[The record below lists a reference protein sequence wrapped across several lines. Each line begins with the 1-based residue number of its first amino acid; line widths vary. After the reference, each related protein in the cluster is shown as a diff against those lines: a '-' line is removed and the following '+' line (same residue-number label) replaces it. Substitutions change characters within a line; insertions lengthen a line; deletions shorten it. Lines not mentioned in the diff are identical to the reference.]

1 VHAGIGIEADARG
14 KLEGAVGWLRRVLSP
29 AAALAKLRFRKPN
42 LPAVPSSLSK
52 LSVDEIRERYARAE
66 EPVSP
71 QTLGKL
77 KRDPRHGVRLIY
89 ATLKKRYERDSA
101 ERARLDAML
110 NFERV
115 LWRAGV
121 QHIAGV
127 DAVGMG
133 PLAGPVIAAAV
144 VFPPHTELAGIDD
157 SKKLDVEQ
165 RVAAERR
172 IRAAASGIGIGRA
185 EVAEID
191 TVNIYH
197 AGLLAMRRAVEA
209 LPTRPQHVLV
219 DARSIP
225 GVDVPQNCFDKGDG
239 LDFSIAAASI
249 VAKVHRDRL
258 MDELACEH
266 PGYGFERH
274 KGYCTPEH
282 QHAIRRLGPCP
293 IHRTSFTF
301 IRELRGE
308 YSTLFYELKRRL
320 DTAAAAAELEA
331 IDQELGAHREALPD
345 SEQRK
350 LRLVLSRRWRAL

>member
-1 VHAGIGIEADARG
+1 M
-14 KLEGAVGWLRRVLSP
+14 
-29 AAALAKLRFRKPN
+29 
-42 LPAVPSSLSK
+42 PSTLSK
-52 LSVDEIRERYARAE
+52 LSIDQIRERYARADG
-66 EPVSP
+66 PVSP
-71 QTLGKL
+71 QTLNKL

-89 ATLKKRYERDSA
+89 ATLKKRYERNSA
-101 ERARLDAML
+101 ERTRLDAML

-121 QHIAGV
+121 EHIAGV
-127 DAVGMG
+127 DEVGMG

-144 VFPPHTELAGIDD
+144 VFPPHTELSGIDD
-157 SKKLDVEQ
+157 SKKLDLEQ
-165 RVAAERR
+165 RADAERR

-191 TVNIYH
+191 TINIYH

-209 LPTRPQHVLV
+209 LPMRPQHGLV

-225 GVDVPQNCFDKGDG
+225 NVDVPQNCFDKGDG

-258 MDELACEH
+258 MDELAGEH

-282 QHAIRRLGPCP
+282 QDAIRRLGPCA
-293 IHRTSFTF
+293 IHRQSFTF

-308 YSTLFYELKRRL
+308 YSALFYDLKARL
-320 DTAAAAAELEA
+320 DTGSAAADLQAVE
-331 IDQELGAHREALPD
+331 QELSTCREALSD
-345 SEQRK
+345 HEQRK
-350 LRLVLSRRWRAL
+350 LKLVLSRRWRAL

>member
-1 VHAGIGIEADARG
+1 
-14 KLEGAVGWLRRVLSP
+14 
-29 AAALAKLRFRKPN
+29 
-42 LPAVPSSLSK
+42 LPQVPSKLSQ
-52 LSVDEIRERYARAE
+52 LSVDEIRARYTRAA

-71 QTLGKL
+71 QTLSKL

-101 ERARLDAML
+101 ERTRLDAML

-115 LWRAGV
+115 LWRAGIE
-121 QHIAGV
+121 HIAGV
-127 DAVGMG
+127 DEVGMG

-144 VFPPHTELAGIDD
+144 VFPPHTELTGIDD

-165 RVAAERR
+165 RVDAERR
-172 IRAAASGIGIGRA
+172 IRAQATGIAIGRA
-185 EVAEID
+185 EVSEID

-209 LPTRPQHVLV
+209 LPMRPQHVLV

-225 GVDVPQNCFDKGDG
+225 GIDVPQNCFDKGDG

-258 MDELACEH
+258 MDELAREH
-266 PGYGFERH
+266 PEYGFERH

-282 QHAIRRLGPCP
+282 QDAIRRLGPCA

-308 YSTLFYELKRRL
+308 YSTLFYELKQRL
-320 DTAAAAAELEA
+320 DNAAATASLQAIEEELAACR
-331 IDQELGAHREALPD
+331 DALSD
-345 SEQRK
+345 NEQRK
-350 LRLVLSRRWRAL
+350 LRLVLSRRWRAV

>member
-1 VHAGIGIEADARG
+1 
-14 KLEGAVGWLRRVLSP
+14 
-29 AAALAKLRFRKPN
+29 
-42 LPAVPSSLSK
+42 
-52 LSVDEIRERYARAE
+52 VDEIRERYARAE
-66 EPVSP
+66 PVTA
-71 QTLGKL
+71 QTLSKL
-77 KRDPRHGVRLIY
+77 KRDSRHGVRQIY
-89 ATLKKRYERDSA
+89 ATLKKRYERESA
-101 ERARLDAML
+101 QRTRLDTML

-127 DAVGMG
+127 DEVGMG

-144 VFPPHTELAGIDD
+144 VFPPHTELTGIDD
-157 SKKLDVEQ
+157 SKKLDIAE
-165 RVAAERR
+165 REDAERR
-172 IRAAASGIGIGRA
+172 IRAVASGIGIGRA

-209 LPTRPQHVLV
+209 LPIRPQHVLV

-225 GVDVPQNCFDKGDG
+225 GVDVPQNCFNKGDG

-258 MDELACEH
+258 MDELAREH
-266 PGYGFERH
+266 PEYGFERH

-282 QHAIRRLGPCP
+282 QDAIRRLGPCA

-308 YSTLFYELKRRL
+308 YSTLFYDLKQRL
-320 DTAAAAAELEA
+320 DSAAAAAELEA
-331 IDQELGAHREALPD
+331 IDRELGASRGALAD

-350 LRLVLSRRWRAL
+350 LRLVLSRRWRSL

>member
-1 VHAGIGIEADARG
+1 
-14 KLEGAVGWLRRVLSP
+14 L
-29 AAALAKLRFRKPN
+29 
-42 LPAVPSSLSK
+42 PSSLSK
-52 LSVDEIRERYARAE
+52 LSVDEIRERYARAD
-66 EPVSP
+66 EPVSA
-71 QTLGKL
+71 QTLNKL
-77 KRDPRHGVRLIY
+77 KRDPRHGVRLLY
-89 ATLKKRYERDSA
+89 ASLKKRYERDSA
-101 ERARLDAML
+101 ERTRLDAML

-127 DAVGMG
+127 DEVGMG

-144 VFPPHTELAGIDD
+144 VFPPHTELTGIDD

-165 RVAAERR
+165 RADAERR
-172 IRAAASGIGIGRA
+172 IRAAASGIAIGRA

-191 TVNIYH
+191 TINIYH
-197 AGLLAMRRAVEA
+197 AGLLAMRRAVES
-209 LPTRPQHVLV
+209 LPMRPQHVLV

-258 MDELACEH
+258 MNELACEH

-282 QHAIRRLGPCP
+282 QDAIRRLGPSKV
-293 IHRTSFTF
+293 HRTSFTF
-301 IRELRGE
+301 LRELRGE
-308 YSTLFYELKRRL
+308 YSALFYELKRRL
-320 DTAAAAAELEA
+320 DSAAASADLQAVDDELAASR
-331 IDQELGAHREALPD
+331 GALSD
-345 SEQRK
+345 TEQRK
-350 LRLVLSRRWRAL
+350 LRLVLARRWRAL

>member
-1 VHAGIGIEADARG
+1 
-14 KLEGAVGWLRRVLSP
+14 
-29 AAALAKLRFRKPN
+29 
-42 LPAVPSSLSK
+42 
-52 LSVDEIRERYARAE
+52 LSVDAIRERYARAD
-66 EPVSP
+66 EPVSA
-71 QTLGKL
+71 QTLSRL
-77 KRDPRHGVRLIY
+77 KRDPRHGVKLIY
-89 ATLKKRYERDSA
+89 AALKKRYERDSA
-101 ERARLDAML
+101 ERSRLDAML

-127 DAVGMG
+127 DEVGMG
-133 PLAGPVIAAAV
+133 PLAGPVVAAAV
-144 VFPPHTELAGIDD
+144 VFAPHTELHGIDD

-165 RVAAERR
+165 RVDAERR
-172 IRAAASGIGIGRA
+172 IRAAASGVAIGQA
-185 EVAEID
+185 EVDEID
-191 TVNIYH
+191 AVNIYH

-209 LPTRPQHVLV
+209 LPMRPQHVLV

-258 MDELACEH
+258 MDELAREH

-282 QHAIRRLGPCP
+282 QDAIRRLGPCS
-293 IHRTSFTF
+293 IHRKSFTF
-301 IRELRGE
+301 LRELRGE
-308 YSTLFYELKRRL
+308 YSSLFYDLKRRL
-320 DTAAAAAELEA
+320 DTAAATADLQAL
-331 IDQELGAHREALPD
+331 DQEITASRGALSD

>member
-1 VHAGIGIEADARG
+1 VTSR
-14 KLEGAVGWLRRVLSP
+14 LT
-29 AAALAKLRFRKPN
+29 
-42 LPAVPSSLSK
+42 K
-52 LSVDEIRERYARAE
+52 LSVDEIRERYARMDE
-66 EPVSP
+66 SVSP
-71 QTLGKL
+71 QLLTKL

-101 ERARLDAML
+101 ERTRLDAML

-127 DAVGMG
+127 DEVGMG

-144 VFPPHTELAGIDD
+144 VFPPHTELHGIDD

-165 RVAAERR
+165 RVDADRR
-172 IRAAASGIGIGRA
+172 IRAAASGIAIGRA

-191 TVNIYH
+191 TLNIYH

-209 LPTRPQHVLV
+209 LPMRPQHVLV

-225 GVDVPQNCFDKGDG
+225 GVDIPQNCFNKGDG

-249 VAKVHRDRL
+249 VAKIHRDRL
-258 MDELACEH
+258 MDDLAREY
-266 PGYGFERH
+266 PEYGFERH

-282 QHAIRRLGPCP
+282 QDAIRRLGPCA
-293 IHRTSFTF
+293 IHRKSFTF

-308 YSTLFYELKRRL
+308 YSAFFYELKRRL
-320 DTAAAAAELEA
+320 DAAATAAELQAVER
-331 IDQELGAHREALPD
+331 ELDASRSALSD
-345 SEQRK
+345 AEQRK

>member
-1 VHAGIGIEADARG
+1 
-14 KLEGAVGWLRRVLSP
+14 
-29 AAALAKLRFRKPN
+29 
-42 LPAVPSSLSK
+42 
-52 LSVDEIRERYARAE
+52 VDEIRERYARPD
-66 EPVSP
+66 EPVTH
-71 QTLGKL
+71 QTLNKL
-77 KRDPRHGVRLIY
+77 KRDPRHGVRQLY

-101 ERARLDAML
+101 ERTRLDAML

-121 QHIAGV
+121 QHVAGV
-127 DAVGMG
+127 DEVGMG

-144 VFPPHTELAGIDD
+144 VFPAHTELPGIDD
-157 SKKLDVEQ
+157 SKKLDLEQ
-165 RVAAERR
+165 RVDAERR

-209 LPTRPQHVLV
+209 LPVRPQHVLV
-219 DARSIP
+219 DARAIP
-225 GVDVPQNCFDKGDG
+225 GVDVPQNCFNKGDG

-249 VAKVHRDRL
+249 VAKIHRDRL
-258 MDELACEH
+258 MDDLARVH
-266 PGYGFERH
+266 PQYGFERH

-282 QHAIRRLGPCP
+282 QDAIRRLGPCA
-293 IHRTSFTF
+293 IHRRSFTF

-308 YSTLFYELKRRL
+308 YSTLFYDLKRRL
-320 DTAAAAAELEA
+320 FAAAAAAELQA
-331 IDQELGAHREALPD
+331 IDQELEASRGALDD

-350 LRLVLSRRWRAL
+350 LRLVLSRRWRSL

>member
-1 VHAGIGIEADARG
+1 
-14 KLEGAVGWLRRVLSP
+14 
-29 AAALAKLRFRKPN
+29 
-42 LPAVPSSLSK
+42 VPSRLSQ
-52 LSVDEIRERYARAE
+52 LSVDEIRERYARADQ
-66 EPVSP
+66 PVSA
-71 QTLGKL
+71 QTLSRL
-77 KRDPRHGVRLIY
+77 KRDPRHGVRQIY
-89 ATLKKRYERDSA
+89 EALKKRYARDCVERT
-101 ERARLDAML
+101 RLDAML

-127 DAVGMG
+127 DEVGMG

-144 VFPPHTELAGIDD
+144 VFPPHTELDGIDD

-165 RVAAERR
+165 RMDAARR
-172 IRAAASGIGIGRA
+172 IRAAASAIAIGRA

-219 DARSIP
+219 DARTIP

-249 VAKVHRDRL
+249 VAKVHRDRI
-258 MDELACEH
+258 MDELAREH

-282 QHAIRRLGPCP
+282 QEAIRRLGPCT
-293 IHRTSFTF
+293 IHRKSFTF

-308 YSTLFYELKRRL
+308 YSTLFYDLKRRL
-320 DTAAAAAELEA
+320 YSAGGADALEA
-331 IDQELGAHREALPD
+331 VEQELAACRDTLSD
-345 SEQRK
+345 DEQRK
-350 LRLVLSRRWRAL
+350 LKLVLSRRWRAL

>member
-1 VHAGIGIEADARG
+1 M
-14 KLEGAVGWLRRVLSP
+14 
-29 AAALAKLRFRKPN
+29 
-42 LPAVPSSLSK
+42 PSKLSK
-52 LSVDEIRERYARAE
+52 LSVDEIRERYARAD

-71 QTLGKL
+71 QTLSKL
-77 KRDPRHGVRLIY
+77 KRDPRNGVRSIY
-89 ATLKKRYERDSA
+89 AALKKRYERDSA
-101 ERARLDAML
+101 ERTRLDAML

-127 DAVGMG
+127 DEVGMG

-144 VFPPHTELAGIDD
+144 VFPPHTELHGIDD
-157 SKKLDVEQ
+157 SKKLDLEQ
-165 RVAAERR
+165 RVDADRR
-172 IRAAASGIGIGRA
+172 IRAVASGIAIGRA

-191 TVNIYH
+191 TINIYH
-197 AGLLAMRRAVEA
+197 AGLLAMRRAVES
-209 LPTRPQHVLV
+209 LPMRPQHVLV

-225 GVDVPQNCFDKGDG
+225 GVDAPQNSFDRGDG
-239 LDFSIAAASI
+239 LVFSIAAASI

-258 MDELACEH
+258 MDELALEH
-266 PGYGFERH
+266 PGYGFDRH

-282 QHAIRRLGPCP
+282 QDAIRRLGPCA

-308 YSTLFYELKRRL
+308 YSTLFYDLKQRL
-320 DTAAAAAELEA
+320 YTATAAAELEA
-331 IDQELGAHREALPD
+331 IDQDLGANRGGLSD